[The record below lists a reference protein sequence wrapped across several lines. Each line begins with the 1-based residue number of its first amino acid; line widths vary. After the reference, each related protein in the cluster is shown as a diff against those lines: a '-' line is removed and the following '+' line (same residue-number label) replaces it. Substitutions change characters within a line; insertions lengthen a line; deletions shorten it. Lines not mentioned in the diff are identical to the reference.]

1 MTDRIKLVQ
10 GDTLPLLVVS
20 IFNDQMTDPTDLRGA
35 TVRLKFREAGSSTVK
50 ETIVGTL
57 MQGYDNGSGVI
68 NSDPP
73 YHLPDGR
80 GGRVQFNWDSDA
92 LDTAG
97 SFEGEVEVTFPNGLV
112 QTVYEKLK
120 FGVREQF

>member
-20 IFNDQMTDPTDLRGA
+20 IFNDEMTQPTDLRGS
-35 TVRLKFREAGSSTVK
+35 TVLLKFRETGSSTVK
-50 ETIVGTL
+50 ETITGTL
-57 MQGYDNGSGVI
+57 MQGFDDGSGNI

-80 GGRVQFNWDSDA
+80 GGRVQFSWDADA
-92 LDTAG
+92 LDMAG
-97 SFEGEVEVTFPNGLV
+97 SFEGEVEVTFTNGLV